1 MKSTSNW
8 AAYGLG
14 LLLPLA
20 LIAIILSADA
30 AEGPKTAYVGV
41 LAVVPMLAAVFAT
54 PRVTAVVAV
63 ITWIAAFAFGHFAS
77 DGNVAAQQVRLI
89 IIAAVGLA
97 AVGAAVLRVR
107 RERTL
112 LEALREAATA
122 ETLRQQAET
131 DQLTGLRNRNG
142 LLTAVA
148 ALDEGSTRT
157 IAVID
162 CDGLKSVND
171 RLGHLAGDH
180 YLQAVAGRLSGGLS
194 KDDLVARW
202 GGDEFLVVQ
211 QIGIDDAVHALTRMQ
226 ATIHDSPLSVDG
238 SMITA
243 SVSIGIAA
251 WPASR
256 AFDEALSTADHAMY
270 QAKSAGGNAIV
281 SAT

>member
-1 MKSTSNW
+1 MKSTSQW

-54 PRVTAVVAV
+54 PRITALVAI
-63 ITWIAAFAFGHFAS
+63 ITWISAFAFGNLAS

-89 IIAAVGLA
+89 IIATVGLA
-97 AVGAAVLRVR
+97 AVGAAILRLQ
-107 RERTL
+107 RERRL
-112 LEALREAATA
+112 GEALREAATA

-131 DQLTGLRNRNG
+131 DQLTGLLNRHG
-142 LLTAVA
+142 LVAAVA
-148 ALDEGSTRT
+148 SITDQTRRT
-157 IAVID
+157 VAVLD
-162 CDGLKSVND
+162 CDDLKSVND

-211 QIGIDDAVHALTRMQ
+211 QIGMDDAVHALTRMQ
-226 ATIHDSPLSVDG
+226 AAVHDSPLSIDG
-238 SMITA
+238 TMIAA
-243 SVSIGIAA
+243 SVSVGIAT
-251 WPASR
+251 WMPGMT
-256 AFDEALSTADHAMY
+256 FDEAVSAADQAMY
-270 QAKSAGGNAIV
+270 QAKSSGGNTIV
-281 SAT
+281 SAD